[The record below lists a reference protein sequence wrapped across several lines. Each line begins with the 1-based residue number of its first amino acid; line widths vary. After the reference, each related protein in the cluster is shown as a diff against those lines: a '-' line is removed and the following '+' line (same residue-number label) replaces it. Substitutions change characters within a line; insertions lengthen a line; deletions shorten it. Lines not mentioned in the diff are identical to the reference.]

1 MEVISKDKPKGLAY
15 SKYKK
20 MKKAKRLEE
29 EKKFRRLTE
38 NKRKNA
44 ENRKE
49 RAIEKEA
56 EGRVSEVTILGYNK
70 GILVV
75 MIDGKE
81 EKRALLFDKKLINK
95 SNINSEIRN
104 CEVKL
109 YGENWKISKL
119 KNFDEIKDQLIWEI
133 SEETNYEKSR

>member
-44 ENRKE
+44 EKRRE

-56 EGRVSEVTILGYNK
+56 ESRVSEVTILGYNK
-70 GILVV
+70 GMLIV

-133 SEETNYEKSR
+133 SEEI

>member
-49 RAIEKEA
+49 SAIEKEA

-70 GILVV
+70 GMLVV

-133 SEETNYEKSR
+133 SEEI

>member
-49 RAIEKEA
+49 RAIEKEV

-70 GILVV
+70 GMLVV

-133 SEETNYEKSR
+133 SEEI